1 MSKVTLKE
9 LGEKTGTDKI
19 THHGYHRFYPIF
31 LDKLRDKEIT
41 MLEIGTEENKSLY
54 MWQNY
59 FPKARIYGLD
69 IGSELKYE
77 QGEIFKGDQS
87 DVEVL
92 KNITGKIGQKLDF
105 IIDDGSH
112 VPEHQILGFNYLFN
126 NVLKE
131 GGVYIIEDIET
142 SYWKKGLLYG
152 YIVKKGLRHE
162 DSVIEIFKNLID
174 KLNDE
179 FIKKED
185 LFDDSPI
192 EEEARNDIK
201 LISFQYNSIIIL
213 KKSSEDRKFE
223 NRKYRLDMFT

>member
-1 MSKVTLKE
+1 
-9 LGEKTGTDKI
+9 
-19 THHGYHRFYPIF
+19 
-31 LDKLRDKEIT
+31 

-59 FPKARIYGLD
+59 FPKAKIYGLD
-69 IGSELKYE
+69 IGNELKYE

-92 KNITGKIGQKLDF
+92 KDISKKMGGKLDF

-142 SYWKKGLLYG
+142 SYWKKGALYG
-152 YIVKKGLRHE
+152 YIVKKGLGHPE
-162 DSVIEIFKNLID
+162 SVIEIFKNLVD
-174 KLNDE
+174 KVNDE
-179 FIKKED
+179 FIKDKD
-185 LFDDSPI
+185 IFGDSPI
-192 EEEARNDIK
+192 DEKVRNEIK

-213 KKSSEDRKFE
+213 KKSSEDRPFE
-223 NRKYRLDMFT
+223 NRDYRLGMFT